1 MKFKSAIFTQTSGS
15 VGGITFSHNRGGLY
29 TRARSIPTD
38 PATVQQVAIRGFVAS
53 LASLWNGL
61 LTPLQREAW
70 DLYALSTPLPD
81 ALGEPR
87 NIGGLGHYVRSNV
100 PRLQVALPRVDDG
113 PIFPGL
119 ARFTNPSFDTFDAA
133 TNSFNVN
140 FSIDVLADPWA
151 NAVGGAMLVFASRPQ
166 NLSINFFKGPYRT
179 TTTPIL
185 GAVIPPTT
193 PDTQV
198 APFVFAADQKVF
210 VYIRVTDPEGKLS
223 APFRGFG
230 VGV

>member
-1 MKFKSAIFTQTSGS
+1 MKFKSAMVTQASGS
-15 VGGITFSHNRGGLY
+15 IGGMTFSHNRGGLY
-29 TRARSIPTD
+29 IRARSIPTD

-70 DLYALSTPLPD
+70 DLYALGTEMPD

-100 PRLQVALPRVDDG
+100 PRLQVGLPRIDDG
-113 PIFPGL
+113 PTFPGL
-119 ARFTNPSFDTFDAA
+119 ASFTNPSFDTFDAA

-140 FSIDVLADPWA
+140 FTDSDPWA
-151 NAVGGAMLVFASRPQ
+151 IAVGGAMLVFASRPQ

-198 APFVFAADQKVF
+198 APFAFAADQKVF
-210 VYIRVTDPEGKLS
+210 VYIRVTDQVGKLS

>member
-1 MKFKSAIFTQTSGS
+1 MKFKSAMVTQASGS
-15 VGGITFSHNRGGLY
+15 IGGMTFSHNRGGLY
-29 TRARSIPTD
+29 IRARSIPTD

-70 DLYALSTPLPD
+70 DLYALGTLMPD

-100 PRLQVALPRVDDG
+100 PRLQVGMDRVDDG
-113 PIFPGL
+113 PPFPGL
-119 ARFTNPSFDTFDAA
+119 AQFTNPSFDTFDAA

-140 FSIDVLADPWA
+140 FTDTDPWA
-151 NAVGGAMLVFASRPQ
+151 IAVGGAMLVFASRPQ

-185 GAVIPPTT
+185 GAVIPPTD

-210 VYIRVTDPEGKLS
+210 VYVRVTDVDGTLS

-230 VGV
+230 IGV